1 MDIKMMETA
10 QAIALINDFKKNGVV
25 KLGFAGGESLHR
37 KDIDQL
43 LEYSHKSGLITS
55 ISSNGKE
62 IYNHIDAISK
72 YVDVVQLSLDGPKDV
87 HDELRGYTFTSPPFG
102 YRMENNMLIPVLEEA
117 EIVVR
122 IYKEYLSGMGVSKI
136 VAGLNSDP
144 DVPRKP
150 WTKEGV
156 RYILSNEK
164 YVGDNSEELSDGL
177 YQQENKDQPWRNG
190 SLSGNRQSSGDH

>member
-1 MDIKMMETA
+1 MAGSKRVKTA
-10 QAIALINDFKKNGVV
+10 NRMRT
-25 KLGFAGGESLHR
+25 ESGH
-37 KDIDQL
+37 
-43 LEYSHKSGLITS
+43 
-55 ISSNGKE
+55 
-62 IYNHIDAISK
+62 
-72 YVDVVQLSLDGPKDV
+72 
-87 HDELRGYTFTSPPFG
+87 YTFTSPPFS

-177 YQQENKDQPWRNG
+177 YQQENKDKPWRNG